1 MEKLVSGIQE
11 NIGNPE
17 NKGVSKTEKIL
28 YGHRPGKVVISNRD
42 TEKASA
48 VIVSDDGVRIVDS
61 SLASSISLD
70 GGVNVQGVMLNT
82 SKGENLK
89 KGEFSENPRS
99 TKIFTYTET
108 VQFESIP
115 KELMSSVAGKIGDN
129 LGTGMDGMIPIMT
142 DISAG
147 PLPHF
152 HTISMKHVHRLE
164 PAYLYRVPS
173 VVQFFKGS
181 MSSLTQFFSI

>member
-1 MEKLVSGIQE
+1 VENPISNSQE

-17 NKGVSKTEKIL
+17 NKGVDKIESTL
-28 YGHRPGKVVISNRD
+28 YNHAPGKVIISNSEAEKSASVIIDGD
-42 TEKASA
+42 TVKITDASL
-48 VIVSDDGVRIVDS
+48 G
-61 SLASSISLD
+61 SSIVVD
-70 GGVNVQGVMLNT
+70 GAVSIQGNMYFT
-82 SKGENLK
+82 GKGDSIK
-89 KGEFSENPRS
+89 KGEFTENPRS
-99 TKIFTYTET
+99 SKIFTYTET

-115 KELMSSVAGKIGDN
+115 KELMSTVTGKLGAN
-129 LGTGMDGMIPIMT
+129 LGTGMDGIVPIIT

-173 VVQFFKGS
+173 VVQFFQGA